1 MIAQPITSFT
11 DIENRRRRIEGGIM
25 KSIGLNEQQLQ
36 KMKSHPGF
44 IAALDQSGGSTPKA
58 LALYGIK
65 EGAWS
70 NEDEMFAIVHE
81 MRARMITSHTFNGKR
96 IIGAILFENTMDRE
110 INGQTTA
117 NYLWNVKGVVPFLK
131 VDKGLDAE
139 KEGVQLMKP
148 MPALA
153 ALLEKAKSKR
163 IFGTKMR
170 SVIKQ
175 ANAAGI
181 KDIVNQQ
188 FELAAQIIA
197 AGLMPIVEPEVDI
210 HCPEKAKAE
219 GLLKAAILE
228 KLNQLP
234 QGQLVMLKLTLPELD
249 NFYADFAKHP
259 KVLRVVALSGGYS
272 RDEANKRLRRN
283 HGVVASFSRA
293 LAEGLSAQQSA
304 PEFNAT
310 LDKSIQSIF
319 DASNT

>member
-1 MIAQPITSFT
+1 
-11 DIENRRRRIEGGIM
+11 M

-81 MRARMITSHTFNGKR
+81 MRARMITSHAFNGER
-96 IIGAILFENTMDRE
+96 IIGAILFENTMDRD
-110 INGQTTA
+110 INGQPTA
-117 NYLWNVKGVVPFLK
+117 NYLWNVKAVVPFLK
-131 VDKGLDAE
+131 VDKGLDPE
-139 KEGVQLMKP
+139 KDGVQLMKP

-188 FELAAQIIA
+188 FELAGQIIA
-197 AGLMPIVEPEVDI
+197 AGLMPIVEPEIDI

-228 KLNQLP
+228 KLNELP
-234 QGQLVMLKLTLPELD
+234 KDQMVMLKLTLPEQN
-249 NFYADFAKHP
+249 NFYADFVKHP

-272 RDEANKRLRRN
+272 RDEANNRLRRN

-304 PEFNAT
+304 AEFNAT

-319 DASNT
+319 QASNT

>member
-1 MIAQPITSFT
+1 
-11 DIENRRRRIEGGIM
+11 M
-25 KSIGLNEQQLQ
+25 KSVGLNEQQLE
-36 KMKSHPGF
+36 KVKSHPGF

-81 MRARMITSHTFNGKR
+81 MRTRMITSHAFNGKR

-110 INGQTTA
+110 INGQPAA

-163 IFGTKMR
+163 VFGTKMR

-181 KDIVNQQ
+181 KDILNQQ
-188 FELAAQIIA
+188 FELASQIIA

-228 KLNQLP
+228 KLNRLP
-234 QGQLVMLKLTLPELD
+234 QGQMVMLKLTLPELD
-249 NFYADFAKHP
+249 NFYADFVKHP

-272 RDEANKRLRRN
+272 RDEANTRLRRN

-304 PEFNAT
+304 AEFNAT